1 MLSVPHAPRLDDRNI
16 PRKKSTFT
24 SRRVAPS
31 RSFSRTQPARVLTP
45 LDPLGGPFA
54 FFVFC
59 LLGGGKIPKGQ
70 KKRTHQS
77 TDLSFA
83 FWKRMEKVLKKSK
96 TKSKKENV
104 KTDRRDRERTKSD
117 RHQSRFVTFQI
128 LEEDVSVSRTS
139 SRSQIADRRSARV
152 HPLTKKLSE

>member
-1 MLSVPHAPRLDDRNI
+1 MLSVPHAPRLDDHNI

-31 RSFSRTQPARVLTP
+31 RSFSRTQPARVLKP

-70 KKRTHQS
+70 KKRTHFYHFYQS
-77 TDLSFA
+77 RSLLCLLEKDGKSF
-83 FWKRMEKVLKKSK
+83 KKQ
-96 TKSKKENV
+96 SKKENV
-104 KTDRRDRERTKSD
+104 KTDRERERE
-117 RHQSRFVTFQI
+117 QNQI
-128 LEEDVSVSRTS
+128 VINPGS
-139 SRSQIADRRSARV
+139 
-152 HPLTKKLSE
+152 

>member
-31 RSFSRTQPARVLTP
+31 RSFSRTQPARVLKP

-59 LLGGGKIPKGQ
+59 LCLFFWEVERSRKRTYGSFLSVQISPLPFGKGWKKFKKKV
-70 KKRTHQS
+70 KKRKCKDGT
-77 TDLSFA
+77 
-83 FWKRMEKVLKKSK
+83 E
-96 TKSKKENV
+96 
-104 KTDRRDRERTKSD
+104 RERE
-117 RHQSRFVTFQI
+117 QNQIVIVTFQI

>member
-1 MLSVPHAPRLDDRNI
+1 
-16 PRKKSTFT
+16 
-24 SRRVAPS
+24 
-31 RSFSRTQPARVLTP
+31 
-45 LDPLGGPFA
+45 
-54 FFVFC
+54 
-59 LLGGGKIPKGQ
+59 
-70 KKRTHQS
+70 
-77 TDLSFA
+77 
-83 FWKRMEKVLKKSK
+83 MEKVLKKSK

-128 LEEDVSVSRTS
+128 LEEDVSVSRTL